1 MDRDVALRIDGYM
14 IAVGAIFSSAAE
26 YIRNNVPE
34 TQRSESIQV
43 LGKGFGAAVELSNK
57 RYAEHPDIVPKEMRP

>member
-26 YIRNNVPE
+26 YIRNNAPE
-34 TQRSESIQV
+34 NQQSEYIQI
-43 LGKGFGAAVELSNK
+43 LGKGFGAAVDLSNK
-57 RYAEHPDIVPKEMRP
+57 LYAEHPDIVPKEMRP